1 MAGLLDFVN
10 TPEGQ
15 GLLSAAFGG
24 LAGARRG
31 QPLNSIG
38 RGGLAG
44 LAGYAQ
50 AQDRE
55 LQLAENAFNKQY
67 KTAQMTKLEQEIQA
81 NKARTDF
88 LTQLQGGP
96 TQALTQGSQVGDVGP
111 TVTNAKR
118 LDALIPPG
126 LQKIPQ
132 SAIQA
137 DVALNG
143 GKNIAEW
150 MFKTGVPDMNVSGG
164 YAYDKNNTPPG
175 YLPQL
180 SVSNDGKATLVTI
193 DPKTGMPT
201 VSAPTGAVQT
211 YGAYR
216 GVEEGT
222 KADYDAMPVTLP
234 NGTTVMTT
242 RKAMVEGARPSPA
255 RPSGNYSGNGYAGGS
270 SAAAATDQRAI
281 LMRERESAVA
291 SGRTQDVAALDR
303 ELARLPGGAQVPG
316 VSQVPGIQVQ
326 GDAEKLA
333 ATEKVKNDAATAAA
347 IQKDRK
353 TARKF
358 LNVAKEAESLLLK
371 DPTGSLGGSFKDQ
384 VLGAFGMTT
393 DAANTAQSLK
403 AVSGWLVSNTPRM
416 EGPQSN
422 FDVANY
428 QTMAADVGNDKLPVE
443 RRLFALR
450 QVMSMLN
457 EVNGE
462 DQGQNTPKTRK
473 IVRTGMYGGKKV
485 VQYDDGST
493 EYAN

>member
-1 MAGLLDFVN
+1 MNSLLEFAK

-24 LAGARRG
+24 MAGARRG

-44 LAGYAQ
+44 LAGYAN

-96 TQALTQGSQVGDVGP
+96 TQALTQGAQVGDVGP

-118 LDALIPPG
+118 LDTLIPPG
-126 LQKIPQ
+126 LQKIPP

-164 YAYDKNNTPPG
+164 YAYDKNSTKPG
-175 YLPQL
+175 FLPQM
-180 SVSNDGKATLVTI
+180 SVSNDGKATQVTVGR
-193 DPKTGMPT
+193 DGMPV
-201 VSAPTGAVQT
+201 VSAPTGALDTYNAFLGAQEDAKAKRDLVTVPTSDGRVRTMPRSEALSATSGNSNPVQT
-211 YGAYR
+211 SYATQGNARVTPDLLALIQSDAAKRGISDPIINLNGATPGQTFGLSQPPQV
-216 GVEEGT
+216 GVQQ
-222 KADYDAMPVTLP
+222 
-234 NGTTVMTT
+234 
-242 RKAMVEGARPSPA
+242 S
-255 RPSGNYSGNGYAGGS
+255 
-270 SAAAATDQRAI
+270 
-281 LMRERESAVA
+281 
-291 SGRTQDVAALDR
+291 
-303 ELARLPGGAQVPG
+303 
-316 VSQVPGIQVQ
+316 
-326 GDAEKLA
+326 DAEKVA
-333 ATEKVKNDAATAAA
+333 ANEQVKNDAAATAAA
-347 IQKDRK
+347 QKDRV

-358 LNVAKEAESLLLK
+358 LNKAKEAEGLLLK
-371 DPTGSLGGSFKDQ
+371 NPTGSLGGSWKDQ
-384 VLGAFGMTT
+384 AMGMFGMTT

-443 RRLFALR
+443 RRLAALR
-450 QVMSMLN
+450 QVMAML
-457 EVNGE
+457 EESSGE
-462 DQGQNTPKTRK
+462 PKGQTPPTQRK
-473 IVRTGMYGGKKV
+473 VVRTGMYGGRKV